1 MSISH
6 QQFKGVLITCL
17 GVFFLAPDALFIRLV
32 SADLWTLFFW
42 RSLFMSAGMGLVAIL
57 RRGRR
62 DAASSSQLGRTGW
75 LSVLLYAIGNMFFVI
90 AVSNTTAANVF
101 AVIGLTP
108 LFAALL
114 GLIFIREWVPLRT
127 WFAIV
132 VCLGGITVIFSG
144 SIGSGGLPGDLSA
157 VVTACTLGG
166 FLVCLRSDH
175 NIDNFA
181 VVSIATLVSALIA
194 LPFAAPMA
202 ITGPDLG
209 FLLLAGLIMTPLSIG
224 LITIGP
230 KFLQAAEVSLI
241 MLLEMFL
248 SPILIWLVLGEVPG
262 ARTVIGGSVL
272 LLTLLI
278 HSFIAIKESK
288 TIGRDSTV
296 APC

>member
-6 QQFKGVLITCL
+6 QQLKGVLITTL
-17 GVFFLAPDALFIRLV
+17 GVVCLAPDALIIRLV

-57 RRGRR
+57 RRRR
-62 DAASSSQLGRTGW
+62 SDAASSSQFGRTGW
-75 LSVLLYAIGNMFFVI
+75 LSVLLYGINNLFFVI

-101 AVIGLTP
+101 AIIGLTP

-114 GLIFIREWVPLRT
+114 GLIFIGEWVPLRT
-127 WFAIV
+127 WLAIV

-144 SIGSGGLPGDLSA
+144 SIRGGGLFGDLSA
-157 VVTACTLGG
+157 VVTACTLAG
-166 FLVCLRSDH
+166 FFVCLRCDN
-175 NIDNFA
+175 NIDNFL
-181 VVSIATLVSALIA
+181 VVSVATLLSALVA
-194 LPFAAPMA
+194 LPLAAPTT
-202 ITGPDLG
+202 ITGPDFG

-230 KFLQAAEVSLI
+230 KFLRAAEVSLI

-248 SPILIWLVLGEVPG
+248 SPMLIWLVLGEVPG
-262 ARTVIGGSVL
+262 SRTVIGGGVL

-278 HSFIAIKESK
+278 HSLIAIKERK
-288 TIGRDSTV
+288 V
-296 APC
+296 AIP